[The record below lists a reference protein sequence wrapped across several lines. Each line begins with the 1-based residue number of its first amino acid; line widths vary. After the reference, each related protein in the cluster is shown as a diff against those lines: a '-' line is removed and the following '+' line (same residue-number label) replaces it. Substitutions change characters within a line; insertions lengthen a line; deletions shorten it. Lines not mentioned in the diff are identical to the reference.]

1 MHGSCVP
8 QGISSD
14 FIWLVLYHNSKAQY
28 IVFYGNENKVLK
40 FNIENSPWWVV
51 YYEWPYDYLGRKGT
65 GIEFLDSTRCID

>member
-14 FIWLVLYHNSKAQY
+14 FTWLVLYHNSKAQY

-40 FNIENSPWWVV
+40 FNIENSP
-51 YYEWPYDYLGRKGT
+51 
-65 GIEFLDSTRCID
+65 